1 MPSRAPGAT
10 WSFAPAESAAHW
22 TGLPPRGTGVAAV
35 TDAMRRILI
44 ASLLV
49 GTALLGSACVLST
62 TSPEAPVIRGRRLYT
77 EHGCYGCHTV
87 GAAGTPI
94 APDLSRAGAR
104 YSEAELARLLRDPAT
119 HKPGAHMPK
128 LALTDAETRALAA
141 YLATL
146 R

>member
-1 MPSRAPGAT
+1 MR
-10 WSFAPAESAAHW
+10 HI
-22 TGLPPRGTGVAAV
+22 V
-35 TDAMRRILI
+35 T

-49 GTALLGSACVLST
+49 GTGLLGSACASSMT
-62 TSPEAPVIRGRRLYT
+62 PSEAPVVQGRRLYT
-77 EHGCYGCHTV
+77 EHGCYGCHTM

-104 YSEAELARLLRDPAT
+104 YSEAELTRLLRDPAT

>member
-1 MPSRAPGAT
+1 
-10 WSFAPAESAAHW
+10 
-22 TGLPPRGTGVAAV
+22 
-35 TDAMRRILI
+35 MRHALI
-44 ASLLV
+44 APLLV
-49 GTALLGSACVLST
+49 GTALLGSACTVAMT
-62 TSPEAPVIRGRRLYT
+62 PPEAPVVQGRRLYT

-104 YSEAELARLLRDPAT
+104 YSEAELMRLLRDPAT